1 MNNLPLQTPAMF
13 CIVKTGF
20 NFYHYKSLDARSVA
34 VNYGS
39 TRNMVDRYTENTA
52 EHSGAPDSGAVFT
65 IGHSNA
71 PLENL
76 LSLLHENAIQ
86 VLVDVRSSPYSRHVP
101 QANREPLEAALRDSG
116 LKYLFMGE
124 QLGGHP
130 EGISVRDITGSLD
143 YAKLA
148 DSERF
153 REGLRR
159 LMSGVAQYRVCL
171 LCSEEDPARCH
182 RGLLIGKELKK
193 RGVDVRHIRH
203 TGQVESQVELEARLT
218 PVQKTL
224 FPEM

>member
-1 MNNLPLQTPAMF
+1 
-13 CIVKTGF
+13 
-20 NFYHYKSLDARSVA
+20 
-34 VNYGS
+34 
-39 TRNMVDRYTENTA
+39 MVDGPSENTA
-52 EHSGAPDSGAVFT
+52 EHSGAPDSSVVFT

-76 LSLLHENAIQ
+76 LSLLHGKAIQ
-86 VLVDVRSSPYSRHVP
+86 ILVDVRSSPYSRYVP
-101 QANREPLEAALRDSG
+101 QANREPLEAALRASG

-153 REGLRR
+153 REGMRR
-159 LMSGVAQYRVCL
+159 LMNGVAQYRVCL
-171 LCSEEDPARCH
+171 LCSEEDPGRCH

-193 RGVDVRHIRH
+193 CGVDVRHIRH
-203 TGQVESQVELEARLT
+203 TGQVESQAELETRLP